1 MPDAKPEKLP
11 RALYTCE
18 QTRELDSLAI
28 SQAEIP
34 GIVLMKRAGRSAFEQ
49 LLNKWPSVTYI
60 AVFCGAGNNGGDGY
74 ILAGLAAQ
82 KYIAVDLYSTVDP
95 STLNGDAQKAKD
107 FALAQGI
114 EIQTL
119 GGIDDIEGAEGSD
132 GITLPDCP
140 GVVIVDGL
148 LGTGFRGELKAS
160 LSTVTKAINASG
172 LPVLALDL
180 PSGLDGDS
188 GAADPN
194 AVNADLTTTF
204 VGVKQGLLTGKGP
217 ALCGELSYDNL
228 GIPESIFAQ
237 LPATTQRISEVTSFV
252 NRQADAHKTDFGH
265 VLVIGGVLGMGGAVM
280 LAAEAALRSGAGL
293 VTVATR
299 PDHVPAVLAR
309 LPEVMVKGLESGV
322 ELEPL
327 ITRADVIVVGPGL
340 GQTSWSQQL
349 AYFALQSDLPKV
361 VDADALNLLAS
372 EDWGDLDLS
381 NCVMTPH
388 PGEAARL
395 LSCSTSEIQANRF
408 DALARI
414 QEKYQSVALLKGAGT
429 LINDGQQTWLANVGN
444 PGMAVAGMGDVL
456 SGVVGALIA
465 QGQRLSEATV
475 NAVCAHG
482 LAGDL
487 AAQDGVVGLKATD
500 VMPHLRRVL
509 NGSN

>member
-1 MPDAKPEKLP
+1 MPDLLP

-95 STLNGDAQKAKD
+95 STLSGDAQKAKE
-107 FALAQGI
+107 FALAQGVD
-114 EIQTL
+114 IQTL
-119 GGIDDIEGAEGSD
+119 EGVEGCD
-132 GITLPDCP
+132 RITLPDCP

-148 LGTGFRGELKAS
+148 VGTGFRGELKAS

-172 LPVLALDL
+172 LPVLALDI
-180 PSGLDGDS
+180 PSGLEGDS

-194 AVNADLTTTF
+194 AVNADLTMTF
-204 VGVKQGLLTGKGP
+204 VGMKQGLLTGRGP
-217 ALCGELSYDNL
+217 ALCGELCYDNL
-228 GIPESIFAQ
+228 GIPESIFEQ
-237 LPATTQRISEVTSFV
+237 VPATTQRISEVTAFV

-265 VLVIGGVLGMGGAVM
+265 VLIIGGELGMGGAVM

-309 LPEVMVKGLESGV
+309 LPEVMVKGVESGV

-327 ITRADVIVVGPGL
+327 ITRADVVVVGPGL

-361 VDADALNLLAS
+361 VDADALNLLATQ
-372 EDWGDLDLS
+372 DWGALDMS
-381 NCVMTPH
+381 RCVMTPH

-414 QEKYQSVALLKGAGT
+414 QEKHRSVALLKGAGT
-429 LINDGQQTWLANVGN
+429 LVNDGQQTWLANVGN

-456 SGVVGALIA
+456 SGVIGALIA
-465 QGQRLSEATV
+465 QGQHLGEASV

-487 AAQDGVVGLKATD
+487 AAQDGIVGLKATD
-500 VMPHLRRVL
+500 VMPYLRRVL

>member
-1 MPDAKPEKLP
+1 MPDAKPDVLP
-11 RALYTCE
+11 SALYTCD
-18 QTRELDSLAI
+18 QTRELDSIAI
-28 SQAEIP
+28 TQAEIP
-34 GIVLMKRAGRSAFEQ
+34 GIVLMKRAGRSAYDQ
-49 LLNKWPSVTYI
+49 LLKKWPSATYLAI
-60 AVFCGAGNNGGDGY
+60 FCGSGNNGGDGY
-74 ILAGLAAQ
+74 IVAGLAAQ
-82 KYIAVDLYSTVDP
+82 NCIAVSLYSTVDP
-95 STLNGDAQKAKD
+95 SSLSGDAEKAKD
-107 FALAQGI
+107 FALAQGLD
-114 EIQTL
+114 IQT
-119 GGIDDIEGAEGSD
+119 IENSEGSEKA
-132 GITLPDCP
+132 GERITLPNGP
-140 GVVIVDGL
+140 GTVVVDGL
-148 LGTGFRGELKAS
+148 LGTGFRGELTSS
-160 LSTVTKAINASG
+160 LRAVTKVINASE
-172 LPVLALDL
+172 LPVLALDI
-180 PSGLDGDS
+180 PSGLEGDS
-188 GAADPN
+188 GAADSH
-194 AVNADLTTTF
+194 AVKADLTTTF

-265 VLVIGGVLGMGGAVM
+265 VLVIGGELGMGGAVM

-309 LPEVMVKGLESGV
+309 LPEVMVKGLVSGV

-372 EDWGDLDLS
+372 QDWGDVNTS
-381 NCVMTPH
+381 RCVMTPH

-395 LSCSTSEIQANRF
+395 LSCTTPEVQANRF

-414 QEKYQSVALLKGAGT
+414 QRHYKSVALLKGAGT
-429 LINDGQQTWLANVGN
+429 LVNDGQKTWLANVGN

-456 SGVVGALIA
+456 SGVIGALIA
-465 QGQRLSEATV
+465 QGQDLSEATR

-482 LAGDL
+482 RAGDL
-487 AAQDGVVGLKATD
+487 AAQDGFIGLKATD
-500 VMPHLRRVL
+500 VLPHLRRVL